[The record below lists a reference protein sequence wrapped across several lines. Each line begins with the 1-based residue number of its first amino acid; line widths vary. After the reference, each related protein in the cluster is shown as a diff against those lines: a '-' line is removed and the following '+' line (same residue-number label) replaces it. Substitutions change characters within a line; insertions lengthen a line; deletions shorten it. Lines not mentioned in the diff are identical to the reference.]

1 MYQLNMTGMN
11 PAAMIVVNADT
22 TLAASAIILKAPMVN
37 KMSGDFY
44 KELHNGDM
52 AELDADNGILT
63 RI

>member
-1 MYQLNMTGMN
+1 MN